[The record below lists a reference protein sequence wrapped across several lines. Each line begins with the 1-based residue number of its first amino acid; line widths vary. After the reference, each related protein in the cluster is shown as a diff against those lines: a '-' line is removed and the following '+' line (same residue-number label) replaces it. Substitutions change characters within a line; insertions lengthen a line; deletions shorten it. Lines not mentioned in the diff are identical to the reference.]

1 MTVDLSGQPDQPPP
15 VTVVA
20 VRVRGKL
27 RTPAMYYLI
36 ASIVGFAIHML
47 GLRSYERRR
56 KAERASLTV

>member
-1 MTVDLSGQPDQPPP
+1 
-15 VTVVA
+15 VVA

-56 KAERASLTV
+56 KAVRASVPV

>member
-1 MTVDLSGQPDQPPP
+1 MTVDLSGQPDEPPP

-36 ASIVGFAIHML
+36 ASVVGLAIHLL

-56 KAERASLTV
+56 KAQRESLPV